1 MVVVFYLWATNFFTS
16 IIILFNDR
24 SIATFCAPKTNLDK
38 LAQILF
44 FQTLQ
49 LFWYMYQQSLPLSL
63 SLVPGGKLK
72 FGAVQWTYLQEW
84 NFWNILNVVPA
95 YTIWLYLNLCFR
107 APDIGIV
114 VGWNLYSLGHCT
126 SHVLSA
132 CHRCILSFN
141 WL

>member
-1 MVVVFYLWATNFFTS
+1 MIITDKAGLLGRPHTWPPWNTVRLNALNDEWMLFVINHTEKTRWQKIDLLVVVFYLWATNFFTS

-38 LAQILF
+38 LAQIFF

-84 NFWNILNVVPA
+84 NFWNI
-95 YTIWLYLNLCFR
+95 
-107 APDIGIV
+107 
-114 VGWNLYSLGHCT
+114 
-126 SHVLSA
+126 
-132 CHRCILSFN
+132 
-141 WL
+141 